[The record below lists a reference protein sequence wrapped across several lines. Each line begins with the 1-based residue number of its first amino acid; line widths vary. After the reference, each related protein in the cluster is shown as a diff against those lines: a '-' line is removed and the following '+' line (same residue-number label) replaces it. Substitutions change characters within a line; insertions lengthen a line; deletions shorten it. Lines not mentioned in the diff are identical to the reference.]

1 MSNSTLQGWGRGT
14 WGQGPWNEEINVVVT
29 GLVGT
34 TGLGTPSGIP
44 GVNVAA
50 TGISA
55 TTSIS
60 QTGAGTVT
68 YAVTVVSGN
77 PSNHPYYNQGSTNK
91 YAIDGSTASG
101 DVVLTLYEGNTY
113 KFDQSDSSNDGHPLR
128 FYLDAAKGTAY
139 TTGVTTNGTP
149 GQAGAY
155 TQITVADGAPTL
167 FYQCSS
173 HSLMGATANTLGI
186 PNVSTTTG
194 ASVTNVIGTTAL
206 GSETV
211 VTEVTV
217 GVTLAAAQTT
227 LDSVVTIPQCVVFLT
242 GISATGGTG
251 EELVYSLIVPDQIA
265 NWREVA

>member
-14 WGQGPWNEEINVVVT
+14 WGQGPWNEEINVVVS
-29 GLVGT
+29 GLIGT
-34 TGLGTPSGIP
+34 TGLGTLSGIP
-44 GVNVAA
+44 GVNAVT
-50 TGISA
+50 TGVSA
-55 TTSIS
+55 TSSIS
-60 QTGAGTVT
+60 QTGVGTVT

-77 PSNHPYYNQGSTNK
+77 PSDHPYYNQGSTNK
-91 YAIDGSTASG
+91 YAIDGSTASVN
-101 DVVLTLYEGNTY
+101 VVLTLYEGNTY

-128 FYLDAAKGTAY
+128 FYLDVTKGTAY

-167 FYQCSS
+167 FYQCSN
-173 HSLMGATANTLGI
+173 HAYMGATASTLGI
-186 PNVSTTTG
+186 PNILATTG
-194 ASVTNVIGTTAL
+194 APVTTVIGTTAL

-211 VTEVTV
+211 ITEVVV

-227 LDSVVTIPQCVVFLT
+227 LDSVVIVPQCVVFLT
-242 GISATGGTG
+242 GISATGSTG
-251 EELVYSLIVPDQIA
+251 EELVYSLIVPDQTA